1 MELQFLT
8 PTEVWEGF
16 NPKKD
21 PLEASITSTE
31 IKDNIVE
38 SSLFFTSETTSEG
51 KVRVKARLFYDS
63 RWRDN
68 RPAIL
73 ILPTLEM
80 HEDLSDVLPELIREG
95 YVVCSVDYSG
105 ADEGSTTF
113 PASLSYASVPEC
125 RENLREIKTSAR
137 ETPWFEWAKIARR
150 AISLLQETHPV
161 DENRISVLGIGT
173 GAQIAWQTAGMDGR
187 VSALVAINGGG
198 YLWREGSPRFTTDNV
213 PATDAERAFSTGAG
227 AETYA
232 RFITCPTCYVVAS
245 NSESA
250 DVDRAG
256 DILSLVQSDVKTL
269 LISNGTTGQITS
281 SVFLSLVHWM
291 KTNFAHDPVEASHCP
306 DLSFENIEGH
316 LHLRLKNTTHFKC
329 KSIHIAYGEPNNAYR
344 HWSSIEGGQKVGAHE
359 YTFYVPVSDVKDLVV
374 AYATITYKDGSTE
387 CSPVIGVIP
396 EKIGVSEESSDSE
409 TGRVVY
415 TGDMGTGNFVA
426 SSRNAILDE
435 KTLTTATGPFDING
449 VVVRKGK
456 LSFFKNAKETF
467 SAQRDA
473 IFQFDAYSPERK
485 EIIVTIKTSPKE
497 KPFRTKVVLTGG
509 EFWQKV
515 SLSASDFKS
524 EAGKTL
530 PIFSDGKR
538 FSFENAEN
546 VIFNNLLWI

>member
-1 MELQFLT
+1 MELQFFT

-21 PLEASITSTE
+21 PLEASITSTDV
-31 IKDNIVE
+31 KDNLVD
-38 SSLFFTSETTSEG
+38 SSLFFTSETKNDG
-51 KVRVKARLFYDS
+51 KVRVKAHLFYDS

-95 YVVCSVDYSG
+95 YVVCRIDYSG

-113 PASLSYASVPEC
+113 PNSLSYASYPEC
-125 RENLREIKTSAR
+125 ENNLGEIKTSAR
-137 ETPWFEWAKIARR
+137 QTPWFEWAKITRR

-161 DENRISVLGIGT
+161 DGNRIAILGIGV
-173 GAQIAWQTAGMDGR
+173 GAHIAWQVAGMDGR

-198 YLWREGSPRFTTDNV
+198 YLWRSGCPRFTTDNV
-213 PATDAERAFSTGAG
+213 PATDAERAFSTGVG

-232 RFITCPTCYVVAS
+232 RFVTCPTCYVVAS

-256 DILSLVQSDVKTL
+256 DILSLVQSKTKTL
-269 LISNGTTGQITS
+269 LICNGTTGQITS
-281 SVFLSLVHWM
+281 GVFLSLMNWM
-291 KTNFAHDPVEASHCP
+291 KTNFAHDPVEESICP

-316 LHLRLKNTTHFKC
+316 LHLRLKNATHFKN
-329 KSIHIAYGEPNNAYR
+329 KAVYVAYGEPNNAYR
-344 HWSSIEGGQKVGAHE
+344 HWYTIEGGQKVGAHE

-374 AYATITYKDGSTE
+374 AYAYITYKNGTSE
-387 CSPVIGVIP
+387 CSPVIGVVP
-396 EKIGVSEESSDSE
+396 EKIGVSEESDE
-409 TGRVVY
+409 NEAGRIIY

-426 SSRNAILDE
+426 SSRNAIIDE

-456 LSFFKNAKETF
+456 LSFFRDAKETF

-473 IFQFDAYSPERK
+473 IFQFDAYSPVPK
-485 EIIVTIKTSPKE
+485 EIIVSVKTAPNE
-497 KPFRTKVVLTGG
+497 NPYRTKVSLSGG

-515 SLSASDFKS
+515 SLTASEFKS
-524 EAGKTL
+524 ATGKSL
-530 PIFSDGKR
+530 ALFADGKR
-538 FSFENAEN
+538 FAFENAEN
-546 VIFNNLLWI
+546 VVFNNLLWI

>member
-21 PLEASITSTE
+21 PLEASITSTDV
-31 IKDNIVE
+31 KDNLVE
-38 SSLFFTSETTSEG
+38 SSLFFTSETRQDG

-63 RWRDN
+63 RWRDD

-80 HEDLSDVLPELIREG
+80 HEDLSDILPELIREG
-95 YVVCSVDYSG
+95 YVVCRVDYSG
-105 ADEGSTTF
+105 ADESSTTF
-113 PASLSYASVPEC
+113 PPSLSYASYPVC
-125 RENLREIKTSAR
+125 ASQLREIKTSAR

-161 DENRISVLGIGT
+161 DADRISVLGIGA
-173 GAQIAWQTAGMDGR
+173 GAHIAWQVAGMDGR

-198 YLWREGSPRFTTDNV
+198 YLWRDGCPRFTTDNV

-232 RFITCPTCYVVAS
+232 RFVTCPTCYVVAS
-245 NSESA
+245 NSETA

-256 DILSLVQSDVKTL
+256 DILSLVQSKTQTL
-269 LISNGTTGQITS
+269 LICNGTTGQITS
-281 SVFLSLVHWM
+281 SVFLSLEHWM
-291 KTNFAHDPVEASHCP
+291 KTNFAHDPVEASRCP

-316 LHLRLKNTTHFKC
+316 LHLRLKNATHFKN
-329 KSIHIAYGEPNNAYR
+329 KEVHVAYGEPNNAYR
-344 HWSSIEGGQKVGAHE
+344 HWYTLDGGQKVGAHE

-374 AYATITYKDGSTE
+374 AYASIAYKDGSAE
-387 CSPVIGVIP
+387 CSPVIGIIP
-396 EKIGVSEESSDSE
+396 EKIGVSEESDE
-409 TGRVVY
+409 NEAGRIIY

-426 SSRNAILDE
+426 SSRSAILDE
-435 KTLTTATGPFDING
+435 KTLTTTSGPFDING

-456 LSFFKNAKETF
+456 LSFFRDSKENF
-467 SAQRDA
+467 SSQRDA
-473 IFQFDAYSPERK
+473 IFQFDAYSAEHK
-485 EIIVTIKTSPKE
+485 EIIVSVKTSQQELPYK
-497 KPFRTKVVLTGG
+497 TKVTLSGG

-515 SLSASDFKS
+515 SLSANDFKS
-524 EAGKTL
+524 DAGRTL
-530 PIFSDGKR
+530 PLFSDGKR

-546 VIFNNLLWI
+546 VVFNNLLWI